1 MNDNRWTDDLR
12 HKEQDFEI
20 PAPEGL
26 WADVDRRLDGAPAA
40 RFMPIWAR
48 YAAATA
54 AILLIAV
61 TAALILTSPEPHPAF
76 PPVAAT
82 GKEQAAVES
91 KNIAKVE
98 KGDYVAFVDYD
109 DYDKNDRSDKNDKSE
124 KGDRSDRSE
133 KGDISDIS
141 DKSDKAES
149 KPESEAPAVGIVA
162 EKAEPP
168 ARDYPHITFAKHK
181 TGISVS
187 LFAGNLMADAG
198 GRSTGFRPMA
208 EWSSNGGSSMSD
220 PAIGGID
227 NPAIM
232 SYARQ
237 VRTKTRHNLPLRFG
251 VNVSFPLSGRL
262 SLESGVTY
270 SILSS
275 TTTSG
280 SDTRRDESHQRLHYI
295 GIPLRLRCDI
305 WSTGRLGIYAS
316 GGGMAEKCVYGR
328 RTDTVEGRQPT
339 TQNVSESRLQFSV
352 AASAGILY
360 SITRSLDL
368 FVEPGASYHFDNG
381 SSVKNSYKDR
391 PLNFDLKAGVRFNI
405 SK

>member
-1 MNDNRWTDDLR
+1 MG
-12 HKEQDFEI
+12 E
-20 PAPEGL
+20 
-26 WADVDRRLDGAPAA
+26 
-40 RFMPIWAR
+40 
-48 YAAATA
+48 
-54 AILLIAV
+54 
-61 TAALILTSPEPHPAF
+61 
-76 PPVAAT
+76 
-82 GKEQAAVES
+82 
-91 KNIAKVE
+91 
-98 KGDYVAFVDYD
+98 
-109 DYDKNDRSDKNDKSE
+109 
-124 KGDRSDRSE
+124 
-133 KGDISDIS
+133 
-141 DKSDKAES
+141 AES
-149 KPESEAPAVGIVA
+149 KPESEAPAVGIVTG
-162 EKAEPP
+162 KAEPP
-168 ARDYPHITFAKHK
+168 ARDYQHITFAKHK
-181 TGISVS
+181 SGISVS

-208 EWSSNGGSSMSD
+208 EWSSNGSNTMSD

-251 VNVSFPLSGRL
+251 VNVAFPLSGRL
-262 SLESGVTY
+262 SLESGLTY

-280 SDTRRDESHQRLHYI
+280 GDTDRDESHQRLHYL
-295 GIPLRLRCDI
+295 GIPLRLRYDI
-305 WSTGRLGIYAS
+305 WSSGRLGVYAS

-328 RTDTVEGRQPT
+328 RTDTAEGRQPT
-339 TQNVSESRLQFSV
+339 TQNISESRLQFSV
-352 AASAGILY
+352 AASAGIRY

>member
-1 MNDNRWTDDLR
+1 MNENRFNEDLR
-12 HKEQDFEI
+12 RKEQDFEI

-26 WADVDRRLDGAPAA
+26 WDDVDRSLAPTPAA
-40 RFMPIWAR
+40 RFMPRRVR
-48 YAAATA
+48 YAAAA
-54 AILLIAV
+54 ALILLIAG

-82 GKEQAAVES
+82 GGKQAAVES

-98 KGDYVAFVDYD
+98 KVDFVDYD
-109 DYDKNDRSDKNDKSE
+109 ASVDYDKNDKSDRN
-124 KGDRSDRSE
+124 DRSE
-133 KGDISDIS
+133 GGDINDRS

-181 TGISVS
+181 SGISVS

-208 EWSSNGGSSMSD
+208 EWSSNGSNTMSD

-251 VNVSFPLSGRL
+251 VNVAFPLSGRL
-262 SLESGVTY
+262 SLESGLTY

-280 SDTRRDESHQRLHYI
+280 GDTDRDESHQRLHYL
-295 GIPLRLRCDI
+295 GIPLRLRYDI
-305 WSTGRLGIYAS
+305 WSSGRLGIYAS

-328 RTDTVEGRQPT
+328 RTDTAEGRQPT
-339 TQNVSESRLQFSV
+339 TQNISESRLQFSV
-352 AASAGILY
+352 AASAGIRY

>member
-1 MNDNRWTDDLR
+1 MNENRFNDDLR
-12 HKEQDFEI
+12 RKEQDFEI

-26 WADVDRRLDGAPAA
+26 WADVDRNLAPTPAA
-40 RFMPIWAR
+40 RFMPRRVR
-48 YAAATA
+48 YAAAA
-54 AILLIAV
+54 ALILLIAG

-82 GKEQAAVES
+82 GKEQPAEES

-98 KGDYVAFVDYD
+98 KVNYDDYDAFVDYD
-109 DYDKNDRSDKNDKSE
+109 KN
-124 KGDRSDRSE
+124 
-133 KGDISDIS
+133 DISDIS
-141 DKSDKAES
+141 DRNEKNDINEKSDISDRAES
-149 KPESEAPAVGIVA
+149 KPESEEPAVGIVTV
-162 EKAEPP
+162 KSDPP
-168 ARDYPHITFAKHK
+168 VRDYPQITGGRPK

-187 LFAGNLMADAG
+187 IYAGNLMADAG
-198 GRSTGFRPMA
+198 NPSTGYRPMA
-208 EWSSNGGSSMSD
+208 GWSNTGGSQMCD
-220 PAIGGID
+220 PAIGGIG
-227 NPAIM
+227 NPAIA

-251 VNVSFPLSGRL
+251 INAAFPLTDRL

-280 SDTRRDESHQRLHYI
+280 SDTDLDESHLRLHYI
-295 GIPLRLRCDI
+295 GIPLRLRYDI

-328 RTDTVEGRQPT
+328 RTDTAEGRQPT
-339 TQNVSESRLQFSV
+339 VQNISERRLQFSIT
-352 AASAGILY
+352 ASAGVRY
-360 SITRSLDL
+360 SITRSLDI
-368 FVEPGASYHFDNG
+368 FVEPGASYYPDNG
-381 SSVKNSYKDR
+381 SDVVNSYKDK

>member
-40 RFMPIWAR
+40 RFMPRRVR
-48 YAAATA
+48 YAAAA
-54 AILLIAV
+54 ALILLIAG

-82 GKEQAAVES
+82 GQEQAAVES

-98 KGDYVAFVDYD
+98 KVDYVAFVDYD
-109 DYDKNDRSDKNDKSE
+109 DYDDYDKNDKNDRSDRNDRSE
-124 KGDRSDRSE
+124 KGDRSD
-133 KGDISDIS
+133 KGE
-141 DKSDKAES
+141 AES

-162 EKAEPP
+162 EKADPP
-168 ARDYPHITFAKHK
+168 ARDYPLIHSVRHK

-198 GRSTGFRPMA
+198 GLSTGFRPMA

-262 SLESGVTY
+262 SLESGLTY

>member
-1 MNDNRWTDDLR
+1 MNENRFNDDLR
-12 HKEQDFEI
+12 RKEQDFEI

-26 WADVDRRLDGAPAA
+26 WADVDRNLAPTPAA
-40 RFMPIWAR
+40 RFMPRRVR
-48 YAAATA
+48 YAAAA
-54 AILLIAV
+54 ALILLIAG

-82 GKEQAAVES
+82 GQEQAAVES
-91 KNIAKVE
+91 KSEKVANV
-98 KGDYVAFVDYD
+98 DYVAFVDYV
-109 DYDKNDRSDKNDKSE
+109 DYDKNDRN
-124 KGDRSDRSE
+124 DRSE

-141 DKSDKAES
+141 DISDKAES

-162 EKAEPP
+162 EKADPP
-168 ARDYPHITFAKHK
+168 ARDYPLIHSVRHK

-208 EWSSNGGSSMSD
+208 EWSSNGSNTMSD

-251 VNVSFPLSGRL
+251 VNVAFPLSGRL
-262 SLESGVTY
+262 SLESGLTY

-280 SDTRRDESHQRLHYI
+280 GDTDRDESHQRLHYL
-295 GIPLRLRCDI
+295 GIPLRLRYDI
-305 WSTGRLGIYAS
+305 WSSGRLGIYAS

-328 RTDTVEGRQPT
+328 RTDTAEGRQPT
-339 TQNVSESRLQFSV
+339 TQNISESRLQFSV
-352 AASAGILY
+352 AASAGIRY

>member
-1 MNDNRWTDDLR
+1 MAS
-12 HKEQDFEI
+12 DF
-20 PAPEGL
+20 
-26 WADVDRRLDGAPAA
+26 
-40 RFMPIWAR
+40 
-48 YAAATA
+48 
-54 AILLIAV
+54 
-61 TAALILTSPEPHPAF
+61 
-76 PPVAAT
+76 
-82 GKEQAAVES
+82 
-91 KNIAKVE
+91 
-98 KGDYVAFVDYD
+98 
-109 DYDKNDRSDKNDKSE
+109 
-124 KGDRSDRSE
+124 
-133 KGDISDIS
+133 
-141 DKSDKAES
+141 
-149 KPESEAPAVGIVA
+149 
-162 EKAEPP
+162 
-168 ARDYPHITFAKHK
+168 
-181 TGISVS
+181 
-187 LFAGNLMADAG
+187 
-198 GRSTGFRPMA
+198 
-208 EWSSNGGSSMSD
+208 
-220 PAIGGID
+220 
-227 NPAIM
+227 
-232 SYARQ
+232 RQ

>member
-1 MNDNRWTDDLR
+1 MNENRFNDDLR
-12 HKEQDFEI
+12 RKEQDFEI

-26 WADVDRRLDGAPAA
+26 WADVDRNLAPTPAA
-40 RFMPIWAR
+40 RFMPRRVR
-48 YAAATA
+48 YAAAA
-54 AILLIAV
+54 ALILLIAG

-82 GKEQAAVES
+82 GQEQAAVES

-98 KGDYVAFVDYD
+98 KVDYVAFVDYVD
-109 DYDKNDRSDKNDKSE
+109 YVDYDRN
-124 KGDRSDRSE
+124 DRSDRSE
-133 KGDISDIS
+133 KSDRS
-141 DKSDKAES
+141 DKGEKGEKGEAES

-162 EKAEPP
+162 EKADPP
-168 ARDYPHITFAKHK
+168 TRDYPHITFAKHK

-198 GRSTGFRPMA
+198 GLSTGFRPMA

-262 SLESGVTY
+262 SLESGLTY

>member
-1 MNDNRWTDDLR
+1 MNENRFNEDLR
-12 HKEQDFEI
+12 RKEQDFEI

-26 WADVDRRLDGAPAA
+26 WADVDRNLAPTPTARL
-40 RFMPIWAR
+40 MPRRVR
-48 YAAATA
+48 YAAAA
-54 AILLIAV
+54 ALILLIAG
-61 TAALILTSPEPHPAF
+61 TAALILTSPEPHPAS

-82 GKEQAAVES
+82 GKEQPAVES

-98 KGDYVAFVDYD
+98 KVDYVDYDAFVDYD
-109 DYDKNDRSDKNDKSE
+109 INDKNDRSEKSDINDC
-124 KGDRSDRSE
+124 
-133 KGDISDIS
+133 SDIS
-141 DKSDKAES
+141 DKGDKGEAES
-149 KPESEAPAVGIVA
+149 KPGSEEPAAGIVTA
-162 EKAEPP
+162 KSDPP
-168 ARDYPHITFAKHK
+168 VRDYPHIPAGRAK

-187 LFAGNLMADAG
+187 IYAGNLMADAG
-198 GRSTGFRPMA
+198 NPSTGYRPMA
-208 EWSSNGGSSMSD
+208 GWSNTGGSQMCD
-220 PAIGGID
+220 PAIGGIG
-227 NPAIM
+227 NPAIA

-251 VNVSFPLSGRL
+251 INAAFPLTDRL

-280 SDTRRDESHQRLHYI
+280 SDTDLDESHLRLHYI
-295 GIPLRLRCDI
+295 GIPLRLRYDI

-328 RTDTVEGRQPT
+328 RTDTAEGRQPT
-339 TQNVSESRLQFSV
+339 VQNISERRLQFSIT
-352 AASAGILY
+352 ASAGVRY
-360 SITRSLDL
+360 SITRSLDI
-368 FVEPGASYHFDNG
+368 FVEPGASYYPDNG
-381 SSVKNSYKDR
+381 SDVVNSYKDK